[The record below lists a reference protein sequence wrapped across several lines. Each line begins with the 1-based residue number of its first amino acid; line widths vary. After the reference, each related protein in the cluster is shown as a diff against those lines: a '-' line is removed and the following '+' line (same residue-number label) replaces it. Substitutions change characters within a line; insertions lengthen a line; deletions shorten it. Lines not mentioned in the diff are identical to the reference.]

1 MSPTVE
7 RAAMS
12 ATAEDI
18 RAKLARAPR
27 WVRDLATAHA
37 ATQAPAA
44 RPAARVTPPQALAP
58 VIGWAAGACA
68 PGVSRSVAF
77 CTRDRETVAE
87 ELSPECVRDVVRQTR
102 RVDKPVPVTLD
113 HGGEIIADTR
123 SLDVVFSVDERFGL
137 MFELRLR
144 DTPVGRR
151 ILATSSTDGLGVSVG
166 FGVKRSRIETRRGV
180 GRVRVLE
187 AITLDHVAIMPTT
200 SPRRPVYPG
209 ARCFGARGAAA
220 TCPQSLYRQA
230 EKHAEHEIERQKRGL
245 YGGK

>member
-1 MSPTVE
+1 MTLTIE

-27 WVRDLATAHA
+27 WVRDLASKKHN
-37 ATQAPAA
+37 PAA
-44 RPAARVTPPQALAP
+44 PPVARVAPPQPRPP

-77 CTRDRETVAE
+77 CATDGETVAE
-87 ELSPECVRDVVRQTR
+87 ELSPGCVRDVVQ
-102 RVDKPVPVTLD
+102 RVRMIDKPVRVTLE
-113 HGGEIIADTR
+113 HGGETIADTR
-123 SLDVVFSVDERFGL
+123 SLDVVFRADERLGL
-137 MFELRLR
+137 LFELRLR

-151 ILATSSTDGLGVSVG
+151 ILATSALGGLGVSVG
-166 FGVKRSRIETRRGV
+166 FGVKRSRIETRPGV

-187 AITLDHVAIMPTT
+187 EIRLDHVAIMPTT
-200 SPRRPVYPG
+200 STRSPVYPG
-209 ARCFGARGAAA
+209 ARCFGERGAFL
-220 TCPQSLYRQA
+220 TCPSSLYQQA
-230 EKHAEHEIERQKRGL
+230 AKHAEHQIERQKRGL